1 MRRALKEIPEEP
13 PESYGE
19 RIRDLVERNRIAAA
33 RALVAEAE
41 AKEVWEEGLEE
52 WREVL
57 APARVLGVGLVERES
72 GRRPEELWIERNSET
87 YRGRWVALEG
97 DTLLA
102 HAATLTELA
111 EKIDRLGPARKPLA
125 FRFD

>member
-1 MRRALKEIPEEP
+1 MRRALKEIPEDP

-41 AKEVWEEGLEE
+41 AKGAREEGLEK

-57 APARVLGVGLVERES
+57 APAKILGVGLIERES
-72 GRRPEELWIERNSET
+72 DRRREELWIERNAET

-102 HAATLTELA
+102 HAATFTELA
-111 EKIDRLGPARKPLA
+111 EKIDNSGPARNPLA